1 MRPHSRPTRE
11 ADWLVA
17 LMNSRPALPALPT
30 TLGGVDWRTLLP
42 GCLHKARA
50 SSPADPAAGELLLQ
64 FTASARAVHDGF
76 MRIFGPGGFSDHK
89 FTVLVVL
96 LALHPA
102 ASTPSELAA
111 HAAITRASMTEVLD
125 ALDRRGWIARRRD
138 PANRRTQ
145 RVTLTALGRR
155 AVTQAAALY
164 LQIADDLVRP
174 LAPAD
179 LAAFG
184 RVCAFLQSAGKAL
197 PGAHPL
203 FQPSTST

>member
-1 MRPHSRPTRE
+1 MTHPRNPPPRGADRPPVTMNPSPT
-11 ADWLVA
+11 A
-17 LMNSRPALPALPT
+17 PALPA

-50 SSPADPAAGELLLQ
+50 TTPADPVAGELLLQ

-96 LALHPA
+96 LALDPQ
-102 ASTPSELAA
+102 ASTPSDLAA

-138 PANRRTQ
+138 PANRRTL
-145 RVTLTALGRR
+145 RVTLTTRGRR
-155 AVTQAAALY
+155 AITEAATLY
-164 LQIADDLVRP
+164 LKIAHDVVRP
-174 LAPAD
+174 LPAAD
-179 LAAFG
+179 LAAFA
-184 RVCAFLQSAGKAL
+184 RVCAFLQAAGKSL
-197 PGAHPL
+197 PGDHSL
-203 FQPSTST
+203 FQPSA